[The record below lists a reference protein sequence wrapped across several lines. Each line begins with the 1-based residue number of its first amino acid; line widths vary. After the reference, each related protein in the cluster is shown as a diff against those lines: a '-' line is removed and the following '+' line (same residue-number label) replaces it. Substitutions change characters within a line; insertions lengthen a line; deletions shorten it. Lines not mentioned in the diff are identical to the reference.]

1 MRTGGQAIGPMSGW
15 NWADIWETVA
25 AARPEAPAQIHGRR
39 RASWA
44 ELDRRA
50 DGVAQ
55 ALLDLEPSAQDKVA
69 QYLYNCPEYMES
81 VFGTVKAGL
90 VPVNTNYRYELDE
103 LVYLWDNA
111 DAIAVVFHE
120 SFTDKV
126 DAVRSRLPK
135 VRGWFRVTDQPGATD
150 DACPDWAIPY
160 EEAATS
166 ATARTV
172 PPWHRTGD
180 DLFLLYTGGTTGM
193 PKGVMWRQDDL
204 FSILNSSSLVRHPT
218 DAGLDGIRTSLE
230 AAAQGAVGL
239 PACPLMHGTGA
250 LTALSVMN
258 GGGCVVTLESR
269 SLNVEELLDA
279 IAKERVQHL
288 AIVGDA
294 FAKPILAALEGNP
307 DRWDISSLVL
317 IVSSGVMWSEEVKAG
332 LLKHHP
338 GMLLADAFASS
349 EALGMGTSVSSAAGT
364 ATTARFTLGEDA
376 RVIRPDGS
384 SVEPGSGEIG
394 MVAVK
399 GRTPIGYYKDPEKSA
414 ATFPTL
420 DGERWSVP
428 GDHAMVEADGSLVLL
443 GRGSVCIN
451 TGGEKVF
458 PEEVEV
464 AVKSHPAVTDA
475 LAVGIP
481 DERFGESVCA
491 VVEPVAGAAVE
502 QEDLIAHVKSRLA
515 AYKAPRHIVVV
526 RSIDRAA
533 NGKADYKR
541 WKAEA
546 AERLAAT

>member
-1 MRTGGQAIGPMSGW
+1 MSGW

-25 AARPEAPAQIHGRR
+25 DTRPEAPAQVQGKRR
-39 RASWA
+39 VTWA

-55 ALLDLEPSAQDKVA
+55 ALLDLEPSRQDKVA

-111 DAIAVVFHE
+111 DAIAVVFHH
-120 SFTDKV
+120 SFGEKV
-126 DAVRSRLPK
+126 EAIRDRLPK
-135 VRGWFRVTDQPGATD
+135 VRGWFRVTDDGAD
-150 DACPDWAIPY
+150 GDCPEWAIPY

-166 ATARTV
+166 AAARTS
-172 PPWHRTGD
+172 PPWQRDGD

-204 FSILNSSSLVRHPT
+204 FSILNGSSLVRHPT
-218 DAGLDGIRTSLE
+218 DAGIEGIGGNLRELGS
-230 AAAQGAVGL
+230 GAIGL

-269 SLNVEELLDA
+269 SLDTVELLDA
-279 IAKERVQHL
+279 ITTERVQHL

-294 FAKPILAALEGNP
+294 FAKPLLATLDANP
-307 DRWDISSLVL
+307 GRWDISSIVL

-332 LLKHHP
+332 LLRHHP

-364 ATTARFTLGEDA
+364 ATTAKFTLGDEA
-376 RVIRPDGS
+376 RVIRPDGT
-384 SVEPGSGEIG
+384 SVEPGSNEIG

-414 ATFPTL
+414 VTFPIL
-420 DGERWSVP
+420 DGQRWSVP
-428 GDHAMVEADGSLVLL
+428 GDHAMVEADGTLVLL

-464 AVKSHPAVTDA
+464 AVKSHPAVSDA
-475 LAVGIP
+475 LAVGVP
-481 DERFGESVCA
+481 DERFGEAICA
-491 VVEPVAGAAVE
+491 VVEHAAGATVAPDE
-502 QEDLIAHVKSRLA
+502 LIAHVKGQLA

-526 RSIDRAA
+526 PSIERAA

-546 AERLAAT
+546 AELLGR

>member
-1 MRTGGQAIGPMSGW
+1 MSGW

-25 AARPEAPAQIHGRR
+25 DTRPDSPAQVHGKRR
-39 RASWA
+39 VSWA

-50 DGVAQ
+50 DGIAQ
-55 ALLDLEPSAQDKVA
+55 ALLDLEPTRQDKVA

-81 VFGTVKAGL
+81 VYGAVKAGL

-111 DAIAVVFHE
+111 DAVAVVFHH
-120 SFTDKV
+120 SFTEKV

-135 VRGWFRVTDQPGATD
+135 VRGWFRVSDEADSDAGAD
-150 DACPDWAIPY
+150 CPDWAVPY
-160 EEAATS
+160 EEAASS

-172 PPWHRTGD
+172 PPWQRDGD

-204 FSILNSSSLVRHPT
+204 FSILNGSSLVRHPS
-218 DAGLDGIRTSLE
+218 DRGLQGIRENLE
-230 AAAQGAVGL
+230 ALGTGTVGL

-269 SLNVEELLDA
+269 SLDTVEVLDTITA
-279 IAKERVQHL
+279 QGVQHL

-294 FAKPILAALEGNP
+294 FAKPLLATLDANP
-307 DRWDISSLVL
+307 GRWDISSLVL
-317 IVSSGVMWSEEVKAG
+317 VVSSGVMWSEEVKAG
-332 LLKHHP
+332 LLRHHP

-364 ATTARFTLGEDA
+364 ATTAKFTLGEEA
-376 RVIRPDGS
+376 RVIRPDGT

-399 GRTPIGYYKDPEKSA
+399 GRTPVGYYKDPEKSA
-414 ATFPTL
+414 ATFPVL

-464 AVKSHPAVTDA
+464 AIKSHPAVTDA
-475 LAVGIP
+475 LAVGVP
-481 DERFGESVCA
+481 DERFGEAVCA
-491 VVEPVAGAAVE
+491 VVEATAGSSVDVN
-502 QEDLIAHVKSRLA
+502 DLVAHVKSKLA
-515 AYKAPRHIVVV
+515 AYKAPRHVVV
-526 RSIDRAA
+526 VPSIERAA

-541 WKAEA
+541 WKNEA
-546 AERLAAT
+546 TARLGST

>member
-1 MRTGGQAIGPMSGW
+1 MSGW
-15 NWADIWETVA
+15 NWADVWETVA
-25 AARPEAPAQIHGRR
+25 DVRPDAPAQVQGKRR
-39 RASWA
+39 ITWS
-44 ELDRRA
+44 EFDRRA

-55 ALLDLEPSAQDKVA
+55 ALLDLEPARQDKVA

-103 LVYLWDNA
+103 LFYLWDNA
-111 DAIAVVFHE
+111 DAIAVVFHH
-120 SFTDKV
+120 SFTAKV
-126 DAVRSRLPK
+126 DAVRNRLPK
-135 VRGWFRVTDQPGATD
+135 VRGWFRVSDEDGSGAD
-150 DACPDWAIPY
+150 DCPEWAIPY
-160 EEAATS
+160 EEAAAS
-166 ATARTV
+166 ASARTV
-172 PPWHRTGD
+172 PPWQRDGD

-204 FSILNSSSLVRHPT
+204 FSILNNSSLIRHPV
-218 DAGLDGIRTSLE
+218 DAGLDGIRSSLE
-230 AAAQGAVGL
+230 GGSGSVGL

-258 GGGCVVTLESR
+258 GGGAVVTLESR
-269 SLNVEELLDA
+269 SLDTAELLDA
-279 IAKERVQHL
+279 IETERVQHL

-294 FAKPILAALEGNP
+294 FAKPLLATLDANP
-307 DRWDISSLVL
+307 GRWDISSLVL
-317 IVSSGVMWSEEVKAG
+317 VVSSGVMWSEEVKAG
-332 LLKHHP
+332 LLRHHP

-364 ATTARFTLGEDA
+364 ATTAKFTLGEEA

-414 ATFPTL
+414 QTFPVL
-420 DGERWSVP
+420 DGQRWSVP
-428 GDHAMVEADGSLVLL
+428 GDHALVEADGSLTLL

-464 AVKSHPAVTDA
+464 AVKSHPSVTDA

-481 DERFGESVCA
+481 DARFGEAVCA
-491 VVEPVAGAAVE
+491 VVETAPGAAVAAD
-502 QEDLIAHVKSRLA
+502 DLIAHVKGRLA
-515 AYKAPRHIVVV
+515 AYKAPRHVVV
-526 RSIDRAA
+526 VPSIERAA
-533 NGKADYKR
+533 NGKADYRR
-541 WKAEA
+541 WKNEA
-546 AERLAAT
+546 SERLAKS

>member
-1 MRTGGQAIGPMSGW
+1 MSGW
-15 NWADIWETVA
+15 NWADVWETVA
-25 AARPEAPAQIHGRR
+25 DIRPDAPAQIQGKRR
-39 RASWA
+39 ITWS

-50 DGVAQ
+50 DGIAQ
-55 ALLDLEPSAQDKVA
+55 ALLDLEPARQDKVA

-103 LVYLWDNA
+103 LLYLWDNA
-111 DAIAVVFHE
+111 DAIAVVFHH

-126 DAVRSRLPK
+126 DAIRDRLPK
-135 VRGWFRVTDQPGATD
+135 VRGWFRVVDTDGAGVD
-150 DACPDWAIPY
+150 DCPDWAVPY
-160 EEAATS
+160 EEAAAS
-166 ATARTV
+166 ASARTV
-172 PPWHRTGD
+172 PPWQRDGD

-204 FSILNSSSLVRHPT
+204 FSILNNSSLVRHPT
-218 DAGLDGIRTSLE
+218 DGGLEGLRANLE
-230 AAAQGAVGL
+230 SGVGATGL

-258 GGGCVVTLESR
+258 GGGAVVTLESR
-269 SLNVEELLDA
+269 SLDTVELLDA
-279 IAKERVQHL
+279 IERESVQHL

-294 FAKPILAALEGNP
+294 FAKPLLATLDANP
-307 DRWDISSLVL
+307 GRWDISSLVL

-332 LLKHHP
+332 LLRHHP

-364 ATTARFTLGEDA
+364 ATTAKFTLGDEA

-414 ATFPTL
+414 QTFPVL

-428 GDHAMVEADGSLVLL
+428 GDHAIVEADGSLTLL

-481 DERFGESVCA
+481 DARFGEAVCA
-491 VVEPVAGAAVE
+491 VVEPTAGESVTAD
-502 QEDLIAHVKSRLA
+502 DLIAHVKSRLA
-515 AYKAPRHIVVV
+515 AYKAPRHVVV
-526 RSIDRAA
+526 VPSIERAA
-533 NGKADYKR
+533 NGKADYRR
-541 WKAEA
+541 WKNEA
-546 AERLAAT
+546 TERLAKT

>member
-1 MRTGGQAIGPMSGW
+1 MGGW
-15 NWADIWETVA
+15 NWADVWETVA
-25 AARPEAPAQIHGRR
+25 EARPEAPAQAHGKRR
-39 RASWA
+39 VSWA

-50 DGVAQ
+50 DGIAQ
-55 ALLDLEPSAQDKVA
+55 ALLDLEPSRQDKVA

-81 VFGTVKAGL
+81 VYGAVKAGL

-111 DAIAVVFHE
+111 DAVAVVFDS
-120 SFTDKV
+120 SFTEKV
-126 DAVRSRLPK
+126 DAIRGRLPK
-135 VRGWFRVTDQPGATD
+135 VRGWFRVSDGTAGSTD
-150 DACPDWAIPY
+150 DCPDWAIPY
-160 EEAATS
+160 EEAASS

-172 PPWHRTGD
+172 PPWQRDGD

-218 DAGLDGIRTSLE
+218 DRGLPGIRENLDALGT
-230 AAAQGAVGL
+230 GAIGL

-269 SLNVEELLDA
+269 SLDTIELLDT
-279 IAKERVQHL
+279 ITTERVQHL

-294 FAKPILAALEGNP
+294 FAKPLLATLDAHPG
-307 DRWDISSLVL
+307 RWDISSLVL

-332 LLKHHP
+332 LLRHHP

-364 ATTARFTLGEDA
+364 ATTAKFTLGDEA
-376 RVIRPDGS
+376 RVIRPDGTP
-384 SVEPGSGEIG
+384 VEPGSGEIG
-394 MVAVK
+394 LVAVK
-399 GRTPIGYYKDPEKSA
+399 GRTPIGYYKDPDKSA
-414 ATFPTL
+414 ATFPVL

-464 AVKSHPAVTDA
+464 AVKSHPSVTDA
-475 LAVGIP
+475 LAVGVP
-481 DERFGESVCA
+481 DERFGEAVCA
-491 VVEPVAGAAVE
+491 VVEPSPGSSVAPDE
-502 QEDLIAHVKSRLA
+502 LIAHVKSRLA
-515 AYKAPRHIVVV
+515 AFKAPRHVVV
-526 RSIDRAA
+526 VPSIERAA
-533 NGKADYKR
+533 NGKADYRR
-541 WKAEA
+541 WKTEA
-546 AERLAAT
+546 TQRLAST

>member
-1 MRTGGQAIGPMSGW
+1 MRTAGQAIGPMSSW

-25 AARPEAPAQIHGRR
+25 AARPDAPAQVHGKRR
-39 RASWA
+39 VTWA

-55 ALLDLEPSAQDKVA
+55 ALLDLEPARQDKVA
-69 QYLYNCPEYMES
+69 QYLFNCPEYMES

-111 DAIAVVFHE
+111 DAIAVVFHH

-126 DAVRSRLPK
+126 EAIRDRLPK
-135 VRGWFRVTDQPGATD
+135 VRGWFRVTDDGMD
-150 DACPDWAIPY
+150 DDCPDWAIPY
-160 EEAATS
+160 EEAAGS
-166 ATARTV
+166 ATARTI
-172 PPWHRTGD
+172 PPWPREGD

-204 FSILNSSSLVRHPT
+204 FSILNGSSLVRHPT
-218 DAGLDGIRTSLE
+218 DAGLDGIRGNLE
-230 AAAQGAVGL
+230 ALGTGAIGL

-269 SLNVEELLDA
+269 SLDTVELLDA
-279 IAKERVQHL
+279 ITTEKVQHL

-294 FAKPILAALEGNP
+294 FAKPLLATLDAHPG
-307 DRWDISSLVL
+307 RWDISSLVL
-317 IVSSGVMWSEEVKAG
+317 VVSSGVMWSEEVKAG
-332 LLKHHP
+332 LLRHHP

-364 ATTARFTLGEDA
+364 ATTAKFTLGDEA
-376 RVIRPDGS
+376 RVIRPDGTP
-384 SVEPGSGEIG
+384 VEPGSGEIG

-414 ATFPTL
+414 VTFPVL

-428 GDHAMVEADGSLVLL
+428 GDHAMVEADGTLVLL

-464 AVKSHPAVTDA
+464 AVKSHASVTDA
-475 LAVGIP
+475 LAVGVP
-481 DERFGESVCA
+481 DERFGEAICA
-491 VVEPVAGAAVE
+491 VVEATPGATIEPGEV
-502 QEDLIAHVKSRLA
+502 IAHVKGRLA

-526 RSIDRAA
+526 PSIERAA

-546 AERLAAT
+546 AERLGRS